1 MAKEGIILSKKF
13 MTVKKMV
20 VLMLLL
26 LLIINSSRLNTV
38 VAAPIV
44 EKITVKIDGAE
55 VSFPDAVPY
64 ITEGRT
70 LIPIRVIA
78 EGLGAK
84 VEWKEATKEVVFTKG
99 TDTVILKIGSK
110 TVSING
116 KSSTLDVPANIKDSR
131 TFVPLRFVSEA
142 LGAKVEWIG
151 ETRTVLITTT
161 QVVSEKFIEPKFGSI
176 VTSSVT
182 GLVIYNHNDYYKAG
196 GYTIKADN
204 LTYPELNVVKMN
216 AAGTIVNEEYNAE
229 ASSSQMNSSKS
240 YLTLNAVH
248 NGTSSNLI
256 SPKIKIED
264 GTEIKFKVTVS
275 NEKDTK
281 VYYPVITMGVKGA
294 L

>member
-26 LLIINSSRLNTV
+26 LLIINSVGLNTV

-44 EKITVKIDGAE
+44 ERVVVKVDGVE
-55 VSFPDAVPY
+55 VAFPDAIPY

-78 EGLGAK
+78 EKLGAN
-84 VEWKEATKEVVFTKG
+84 VEWKEATKEVKFTKG
-99 TDTVILKIGSK
+99 TDTVILTIGSK

-116 KSSTLDVPANIKDSR
+116 KATTLDVPAGIKDSR

-142 LGAKVEWIG
+142 LGATVAWVG
-151 ETRTVLITTT
+151 ETRTVLITTS
-161 QVVSEKFIEPKFGSI
+161 QVVSEKFIEPKFGAK

-182 GLVIYNHNDYYKAG
+182 ALVIYNHNDYYKAG
-196 GYTIKADN
+196 GYTLKADN

-216 AAGTIVNEEYNAE
+216 AAGTIVNEEYNATIKSE
-229 ASSSQMNSSKS
+229 AIDASESSLS
-240 YLTLNAVH
+240 LNAVH
-248 NGTSSNLI
+248 NGTNSDLI
-256 SPKIKIED
+256 SPKIKIEN
-264 GTEIKFKVTVS
+264 GTEVKFKVTVS
-275 NEKDTK
+275 NGKDTK
-281 VYYPVITMGVKGA
+281 VYYPVITMGTKGV